1 MDYTDNPQLQLAQSF
16 IQYTN
21 RNVFLTGKAGTGKTT
36 FLKRLKTLS
45 PKRMIV
51 LAPTGVAA
59 INAGGQT
66 IHSFF
71 QLPFGPFLP
80 GYAQAEGGSNKYKF
94 SKRKIDIIRTL
105 DLLVIDEIS
114 MVRADLLDA
123 IDDVLRRYRSNQQP
137 FGGLQ
142 LLMIGDLHQLAPVVK
157 DDEWD
162 LLRDTYPTM
171 YFFGSNALRQTDYVT
186 IELTQ
191 IFRQTSQHFIDI
203 LNRVRDSN
211 ADAAVLAELD
221 KRYRPNFEPAD
232 KDGYITLTT
241 HNYQSNEINQGKLKK
256 LKSKLVRYQATITGN
271 FPEQMY
277 PTEFEL
283 ELKEGAQV
291 MFVKNDPSPEKRFY
305 NGKIGRIVNI
315 EDDVVYVDCGG
326 ADDTIEV
333 VPAEWQNASYKIDSQ
348 TKEITEV
355 VDGTFTQY
363 PLKLAWAI
371 TIHKSQGL
379 TFDRVIIDA
388 AQAFSHGQVYV
399 ALSRCRTLE
408 GIVLSSHIGG
418 DCLIGD
424 EQVTRFNRQVEQQV
438 VDQTTLDQSK
448 LRYEHSLIADL
459 FDFGEVSH
467 EMQRCLR
474 IFQKNSGVIVGR
486 PDEKL
491 SPVLPRFS
499 SEVLAVADSFG
510 RQVGQIIGTG
520 VNGNS
525 HLQERIGKACAYFG
539 SKLDELVEN
548 VLDTITYTT
557 DNSDVEDDADESL
570 QKIRQLVSQKKRC
583 IEAMSDG
590 FEVQKYLKAR
600 ARAALGDDKKKT
612 PASKSKTESG
622 VENIAN
628 AKLFMNLRLWRN
640 LKAEDMNVPAYVI
653 LQQKALVGIAETLPE
668 TLVALTKV
676 KGVGRTIARRYGAEI
691 IEIVRQYKKDNGMTV
706 EGDVFDGYDSK
717 TFTDKEPKVD
727 ELDVLRQKY
736 INGTLVGNKSVQDF
750 YNQLE
755 EVGKAKRNLHIKNT
769 QSTKILTNKNA
780 VDTKQITRNMFVE
793 EGLTVEQIAKKRGLV
808 VSTIYGH
815 LSHFVAKGEFEPTD
829 IIDDSEKVETI
840 AKYLSNNPTQNLSDV
855 KTTLGEGYDYGEI
868 RIVQAWIIRQK

>member
-171 YFFGSNALRQTDYVT
+171 YFFGSRALRQTDYVT

-333 VPAEWQNASYKIDSQ
+333 VPTEWQNASYKIDSQ

-424 EQVTRFNRQVEQQV
+424 EQVTHFNRQVEQQI

-448 LRYEHSLIADL
+448 LRYEQSLIADL
-459 FDFGEVSH
+459 FDFSEVSH

-491 SPVLPRFS
+491 APALSRFS
-499 SEVLAVADSFG
+499 REVLAVADSFG

-557 DNSDVEDDADESL
+557 DNSDVEDDVDESL

-600 ARAALGDDKKKT
+600 ARAALGDDKKKAVAT
-612 PASKSKTESG
+612 KSKTNNDETEI
-622 VENIAN
+622 ENSQ
-628 AKLFMNLRLWRN
+628 LFNMLRHWRN
-640 LKAEDMNVPAYVI
+640 TIADESNVPAYVVMH
-653 LQQKALVGIAETLPE
+653 QK
-668 TLVALTKV
+668 TLVEISSAMPDTIAALAKV
-676 KGVGRTIARRYGAEI
+676 KGIGKLKANKYGPDI
-691 IEIVRQYKKDNGMTV
+691 IEIVRRYKKENGLQV
-706 EGDVFDGYDSK
+706 DGDIFDDYADLEFSTKAPKSAKSK
-717 TFTDKEPKVD
+717 STSKEPK
-727 ELDVLRQKY
+727 
-736 INGTLVGNKSVQDF
+736 I
-750 YNQLE
+750 
-755 EVGKAKRNLHIKNT
+755 
-769 QSTKILTNKNA
+769 
-780 VDTKQITRNMFVE
+780 DTKEVTRQMYIDGLSVE
-793 EGLTVEQIAKKRGLV
+793 GIAKKRGLV

-815 LSHFVAKGEFEPTD
+815 LSHFVEKGEIDPTD
-829 IIDDSEKVETI
+829 FIDSEKVEFI
-840 AKYLSNNPTQNLSDV
+840 ADYLSNNPTQSVDEV
-855 KTTLGEGYDYGEI
+855 KTALGEGYDYGEI
-868 RIVQAWIIRQK
+868 RAVLAWLKRRNE

>member
-1 MDYTDNPQLQLAQSF
+1 MDYADNPQLQLAQSF

-45 PKRMIV
+45 PKRMVV

-123 IDDVLRRYRSNQQP
+123 IDDVLRRYRGNQQP

-162 LLRDTYPTM
+162 LLRNSYPTM

-186 IELTQ
+186 IELQ
-191 IFRQTSQHFIDI
+191 HIFRQTSQHFIDI

-221 KRYRPNFEPAD
+221 KQYRPNFEPKD

-315 EDDVVYVDCGG
+315 EDDIVYVDCGG
-326 ADDTIEV
+326 SESTIEV
-333 VPAEWQNASYKIDSQ
+333 SPAEWQNASYKIDSQ

-379 TFDRVIIDA
+379 TFDKVIIDA

-408 GIVLSSHIGG
+408 GIVLSSHIGS

-424 EQVTRFNRQVEQQV
+424 EQVSRFNREMEQKV
-438 VDQTTLDQSK
+438 VDQTTLDESK
-448 LRYEHSLIADL
+448 LQYEISLIADL
-459 FDFGEVSH
+459 FDFNTIYR
-467 EMQRCLR
+467 EMQRCSR
-474 IFQKNSGVIVGR
+474 IFTKNSSVLLGR

-491 SPVLPRFS
+491 APVLPRFS
-499 SEVLAVADSFG
+499 TEVLAVADNFG
-510 RQVGQIIGTG
+510 RQVRQIIGQG
-520 VNGNS
+520 VVDNEF
-525 HLQERIGKACAYFG
+525 LQERIAKACGYFAP
-539 SKLDELVEN
+539 KLDELIVD
-548 VLDTITYTT
+548 VLDTISIST
-557 DNSDVEDDADESL
+557 DNSDVETEAEDAIKKLTESAL
-570 QKIRQLVSQKKRC
+570 QKKHCIR
-583 IEAMSDG
+583 AMEDG
-590 FEVQKYLKAR
+590 FEVQKYLRER
-600 ARAALGDDKKKT
+600 AKSILDDG
-612 PASKSKTESG
+612 KSKKGKDAKGKSESA
-622 VENIAN
+622 VDSIEN

-640 LKAEDMNVPAYVI
+640 LKAEDMNVPAYAI

-668 TLVALTKV
+668 TIAALIKV
-676 KGVGRTIARRYGAEI
+676 KGVGKTIARRYGAEI
-691 IEIVRQYKKDNGMTV
+691 IDIVRHYKKDNGMTV
-706 EGDVFDGYDSK
+706 EGDIFDGLDDLK
-717 TFTDKEPKVD
+717 PTKKEPK
-727 ELDVLRQKY
+727 
-736 INGTLVGNKSVQDF
+736 I
-750 YNQLE
+750 
-755 EVGKAKRNLHIKNT
+755 
-769 QSTKILTNKNA
+769 
-780 VDTKQITRNMFVE
+780 DTKLVTRNMFVE
-793 EGLTVEQIAKKRGLV
+793 DGMSVEQIAKKRSLTISTV
-808 VSTIYGH
+808 VNH
-815 LSHFVAKGEFEPTD
+815 LCHYVAQGEIEPADIMAPERVEAIADYLATAPGQGVVAAHGALKGEY
-829 IIDDSEKVETI
+829 S
-840 AKYLSNNPTQNLSDV
+840 
-855 KTTLGEGYDYGEI
+855 YDEI
-868 RIVQAWIIRQK
+868 RLVMAWVKRGN

>member
-1 MDYTDNPQLQLAQSF
+1 MDYADNPQLQLAQSF

-45 PKRMIV
+45 PKRMVV

-123 IDDVLRRYRSNQQP
+123 IDDVLRRYRGNQQP

-162 LLRDTYPTM
+162 LLRDSYPTM

-186 IELTQ
+186 IELQ
-191 IFRQTSQHFIDI
+191 HIFRQTSQHFIDI

-221 KRYRPNFEPAD
+221 KQYRPNFEPKD

-315 EDDVVYVDCGG
+315 EDGIVYVDCGG
-326 ADDTIEV
+326 SESTIEV
-333 VPAEWQNASYKIDSQ
+333 SPAEWQNASYKIDSQ

-408 GIVLSSHIGG
+408 GIVLSSHIGS

-424 EQVTRFNRQVEQQV
+424 EQVSRFNRQVEQQV
-438 VDQTTLDQSK
+438 VDQTTLDESK
-448 LRYEHSLIADL
+448 LQYEINLIADM
-459 FDFGEVSH
+459 FDFNTIYR
-467 EMQRCLR
+467 EMQRCSR
-474 IFQKNSGVIVGR
+474 IFTKNSSVLLGR

-491 SPVLPRFS
+491 APVLPRFS
-499 SEVLAVADSFG
+499 TEVLAVADNFG
-510 RQVGQIIGTG
+510 RQVRQIIGQG
-520 VNGNS
+520 VTDNQF
-525 HLQERIGKACAYFG
+525 LQERIAKACGYFV
-539 SKLDELVEN
+539 SKLDELIVD
-548 VLDTITYTT
+548 VLDTISIST
-557 DNSDVEDDADESL
+557 DNSDVETEAEDAIKKLTESTL
-570 QKIRQLVSQKKRC
+570 QKKHC
-583 IEAMSDG
+583 ISAMEDG
-590 FEVQKYLKAR
+590 FEVQKYLKER
-600 ARAALGDDKKKT
+600 AKSILDDG
-612 PASKSKTESG
+612 KSKKGKDAKDKSESA
-622 VENIAN
+622 VDSIEN

-640 LKAEDMNVPAYVI
+640 LKAEDMNVPAYAI

-668 TLVALTKV
+668 TIAALIKV
-676 KGVGRTIARRYGAEI
+676 KGVGKTIARRYGAEI
-691 IEIVRQYKKDNGMTV
+691 IDIVRRYKKDNGMTV
-706 EGDVFDGYDSK
+706 EGDIFDGLDDLK
-717 TFTDKEPKVD
+717 QTKKEPK
-727 ELDVLRQKY
+727 
-736 INGTLVGNKSVQDF
+736 I
-750 YNQLE
+750 
-755 EVGKAKRNLHIKNT
+755 
-769 QSTKILTNKNA
+769 
-780 VDTKQITRNMFVE
+780 DTKLVTRNMFVE
-793 EGLTVEQIAKKRGLV
+793 DGMTVEQIAKKRSLTISTV
-808 VSTIYGH
+808 VNH
-815 LSHFVAKGEFEPTD
+815 LCHYVAQGEIEPSDIMTPERVEAIADYLATAPNQGVVAAHGALKGEY
-829 IIDDSEKVETI
+829 S
-840 AKYLSNNPTQNLSDV
+840 
-855 KTTLGEGYDYGEI
+855 YDEI
-868 RIVQAWIIRQK
+868 RLVMAWIKANG

>member
-171 YFFGSNALRQTDYVT
+171 YFFGSRALRQTDYVT

-211 ADAAVLAELD
+211 ADAAVIAELD

-448 LRYEHSLIADL
+448 LRYEQSLIADL

-491 SPVLPRFS
+491 APALPRFS
-499 SEVLAVADSFG
+499 TEVLAVADSFG

-557 DNSDVEDDADESL
+557 DNSDVEDDVDESL
-570 QKIRQLVSQKKRC
+570 QKIRQMVSQKKRC
-583 IEAMSDG
+583 IEAMADG

-600 ARAALGDDKKKT
+600 ARAALGDDKKKA
-612 PASKSKTESG
+612 PVSKSKTNGDETEI
-622 VENIAN
+622 ENSQ
-628 AKLFMNLRLWRN
+628 LFNMLRHWRN
-640 LKAEDMNVPAYVI
+640 TLADESNVPAYVVMH
-653 LQQKALVGIAETLPE
+653 QK
-668 TLVALTKV
+668 TLVEISSAMPDTIAALAKV
-676 KGVGRTIARRYGAEI
+676 KGIGKLKANKYGPDI
-691 IEIVRQYKKDNGMTV
+691 IEIVRRYKKENGLQV
-706 EGDVFDGYDSK
+706 DGDIFDDYADLE
-717 TFTDKEPKVD
+717 FTTKAPKSAKNKPAPKEPK
-727 ELDVLRQKY
+727 
-736 INGTLVGNKSVQDF
+736 I
-750 YNQLE
+750 
-755 EVGKAKRNLHIKNT
+755 
-769 QSTKILTNKNA
+769 
-780 VDTKQITRNMFVE
+780 DTKEVTRQLYIDGLSVE
-793 EGLTVEQIAKKRGLV
+793 SIAKKRGLT
-808 VSTIYGH
+808 VSTIVNHLCHYVAQGEIDPTDLLAPERVEVIAKH
-815 LSHFVAKGEFEPTD
+815 LSAAPNQ
-829 IIDDSEKVETI
+829 S
-840 AKYLSNNPTQNLSDV
+840 LSAVREALNNEYS
-855 KTTLGEGYDYGEI
+855 YDELHL
-868 RIVQAWIIRQK
+868 VSAWVNRGKE

>member
-162 LLRDTYPTM
+162 LLRDSYPTM
-171 YFFGSNALRQTDYVT
+171 YFFGSRALRQTDYVT

-256 LKSKLVRYQATITGN
+256 LKSKLVKYQAKITGN

-315 EDDVVYVDCGG
+315 EDDIVYVDCGG
-326 ADDTIEV
+326 SESTIEV
-333 VPAEWQNASYKIDSQ
+333 SPAEWQNASYKIDSQ

-355 VDGTFTQY
+355 VDGTFMQY

-448 LRYEHSLIADL
+448 LRYEQDLIADL
-459 FDFGEVSH
+459 FDFSAVSH

-491 SPVLPRFS
+491 APVLPRFS
-499 SEVLAVADSFG
+499 AEVLSVADSFG

-539 SKLDELVEN
+539 SKLDELIEN

-557 DNSDVEDDADESL
+557 DNSDVEDDVDESL

-600 ARAALGDDKKKT
+600 ARAALGDDKKKA
-612 PASKSKTESG
+612 PATKSKTNDDETEI
-622 VENIAN
+622 ENGQ
-628 AKLFMNLRLWRN
+628 LFNMLRHWRN
-640 LKAEDMNVPAYVI
+640 TIADESNVPAYVVMH
-653 LQQKALVGIAETLPE
+653 QK
-668 TLVALTKV
+668 TLVEISSAMPDTIAALAKV
-676 KGVGRTIARRYGAEI
+676 KGIGKLKANKYGPDI
-691 IEIVRQYKKDNGMTV
+691 IEIVRRFKKESGLQVD
-706 EGDVFDGYDSK
+706 GDIFDDYADLEFTTNPQKSAKSK
-717 TFTDKEPKVD
+717 SASKEPK
-727 ELDVLRQKY
+727 
-736 INGTLVGNKSVQDF
+736 I
-750 YNQLE
+750 
-755 EVGKAKRNLHIKNT
+755 
-769 QSTKILTNKNA
+769 
-780 VDTKQITRNMFVE
+780 DTKEVTRQLYIDGLSVE
-793 EGLTVEQIAKKRGLV
+793 GIAKKRGLT
-808 VSTIYGH
+808 VSTIVNH
-815 LSHFVAKGEFEPTD
+815 LCHYVAQGEIDPTD
-829 IIDDSEKVETI
+829 LLAPERVEAI
-840 AKYLSNNPTQNLSDV
+840 AKHLTAAPNQSLSAVREALNNEYS
-855 KTTLGEGYDYGEI
+855 YDELHL
-868 RIVQAWIIRQK
+868 VSAWVNRGKE

>member
-1 MDYTDNPQLQLAQSF
+1 MDYADNPQLQLAQSF

-45 PKRMIV
+45 PKRMVV

-123 IDDVLRRYRSNQQP
+123 IDDVLRRYRGNQQP

-162 LLRDTYPTM
+162 LLRDSYPTM

-186 IELTQ
+186 IELQ
-191 IFRQTSQHFIDI
+191 HIFRQTSQHFIDI

-221 KRYRPNFEPAD
+221 KQYRPNFEPKD

-241 HNYQSNEINQGKLKK
+241 HNYQSNDINQGKLKK
-256 LKSKLVRYQATITGN
+256 LKTKLVRYQATITGN

-315 EDDVVYVDCGG
+315 EDDIVYVDCGG
-326 ADDTIEV
+326 SESTIEV
-333 VPAEWQNASYKIDSQ
+333 SPAEWQNASYKIDSQ

-379 TFDRVIIDA
+379 TFDKVIIDA

-408 GIVLSSHIGG
+408 GIVLSSHIGS
-418 DCLIGD
+418 DCLISD
-424 EQVTRFNRQVEQQV
+424 EQVSRFNRQVEQQV
-438 VDQTTLDQSK
+438 VDQTTLDESK
-448 LRYEHSLIADL
+448 LQYEINLIADM
-459 FDFGEVSH
+459 FDFSAINH

-474 IFQKNSGVIVGR
+474 IFQKNNGVIVGR

-491 SPVLPRFS
+491 APVLPRFS
-499 SEVLAVADSFG
+499 TEVLAVADNFG
-510 RQVGQIIGTG
+510 RQVRQIIGQG
-520 VNGNS
+520 VTDNQF
-525 HLQERIGKACAYFG
+525 LQERIAKACGYFV
-539 SKLDELVEN
+539 SKLGELIID
-548 VLDTITYTT
+548 VLDTINFTT
-557 DNSDVEDDADESL
+557 DNSEVEKDADESL
-570 QKIRQLVSQKKRC
+570 QKIRDLSLQKKRC

-590 FEVQKYLKAR
+590 FEVQKYLKER
-600 ARAALGDDKKKT
+600 ARAALDDDKKKST
-612 PASKSKTESG
+612 ASKTKNSSEESKI
-622 VENIAN
+622 ENSQ
-628 AKLFMNLRLWRN
+628 LFNMLRHWRN
-640 LKAEDMNVPAYVI
+640 TLAEESNVPAYVVMH
-653 LQQKALVGIAETLPE
+653 QK
-668 TLVALTKV
+668 TLVEISATMPDSIAALSKV
-676 KGVGRTIARRYGAEI
+676 KGIGKLKANKYGPDI
-691 IEIVRQYKKDNGMTV
+691 IDIVRRYKKDNGMTV
-706 EGDVFDGYDSK
+706 EGNIFDGLDDLEPTKKEQK
-717 TFTDKEPKVD
+717 T
-727 ELDVLRQKY
+727 
-736 INGTLVGNKSVQDF
+736 
-750 YNQLE
+750 
-755 EVGKAKRNLHIKNT
+755 
-769 QSTKILTNKNA
+769 
-780 VDTKQITRNMFVE
+780 DTKLVTRNMFVE
-793 EGLTVEQIAKKRGLV
+793 DGLTIEQIAKKRSLTISTV
-808 VSTIYGH
+808 VNH
-815 LSHFVAKGEFEPTD
+815 LCHYVAQGEIEPTD
-829 IIDDSEKVETI
+829 IMTPERVEAI
-840 AKYLSNNPTQNLSDV
+840 ADYLATAPNQGVVATHGAL
-855 KTTLGEGYDYGEI
+855 KGEYSYDEI
-868 RIVQAWIIRQK
+868 RLVMAWVKSKH

>member
-1 MDYTDNPQLQLAQSF
+1 MDYADNPQLQLAQSF

-45 PKRMIV
+45 PKRMVV

-59 INAGGQT
+59 ITAGGQT

-123 IDDVLRRYRSNQQP
+123 IDDVLRRYRGNQQP

-162 LLRDTYPTM
+162 LLRDSYPTM

-186 IELTQ
+186 IELQ
-191 IFRQTSQHFIDI
+191 HIFRQTSQHFIDI

-221 KRYRPNFEPAD
+221 KQYRPNFEPKD

-277 PTEFEL
+277 PTKFEL

-315 EDDVVYVDCGG
+315 EDDIVYVDCGG
-326 ADDTIEV
+326 SESTIEV
-333 VPAEWQNASYKIDSQ
+333 SPAEWQNASYKIDSQ

-379 TFDRVIIDA
+379 TFDKVIIDA

-408 GIVLSSHIGG
+408 GIVLSSHIVS

-424 EQVTRFNRQVEQQV
+424 EQVSRFNREMEQKV
-438 VDQTTLDQSK
+438 VDKQTLDESK
-448 LRYEHSLIADL
+448 LQYEINLIADM
-459 FDFGEVSH
+459 FDFSAINH

-474 IFQKNSGVIVGR
+474 IFLKNSGVIVGR

-491 SPVLPRFS
+491 SPVLPRINT
-499 SEVLAVADSFG
+499 EILAVADNFG
-510 RQVGQIIGTG
+510 RQVRQIIGQG
-520 VNGNS
+520 VTDNQF
-525 HLQERIGKACAYFG
+525 LQERIGKACGYFV
-539 SKLDELVEN
+539 SKLGELVID
-548 VLDTITYTT
+548 VLDTINFTT
-557 DNSDVEDDADESL
+557 DNSEVEKDADESL
-570 QKIRQLVSQKKRC
+570 QKIRDLALQKKRC

-590 FEVQKYLKAR
+590 FEVQKYLKER
-600 ARAALGDDKKKT
+600 AKSILDDGKAKKEKGAKGKSDGD
-612 PASKSKTESG
+612 A
-622 VENIAN
+622 ENITN

-640 LKAEDMNVPAYVI
+640 LMAEELNVPAYMV
-653 LQQKALVGIAETLPE
+653 LQQKALVGISEALPE
-668 TLVALTKV
+668 NIAALVKV
-676 KGVGRTIARRYGAEI
+676 KGVGKAIARRYGAEI
-691 IEIVRQYKKDNGMTV
+691 VDIVRNYMKDNGMTV
-706 EGDVFDGYDSK
+706 DGDIFDGSAD
-717 TFTDKEPKVD
+717 
-727 ELDVLRQKY
+727 L
-736 INGTLVGNKSVQDF
+736 
-750 YNQLE
+750 
-755 EVGKAKRNLHIKNT
+755 
-769 QSTKILTNKNA
+769 
-780 VDTKQITRNMFVE
+780 
-793 EGLTVEQIAKKRGLV
+793 
-808 VSTIYGH
+808 
-815 LSHFVAKGEFEPTD
+815 
-829 IIDDSEKVETI
+829 
-840 AKYLSNNPTQNLSDV
+840 
-855 KTTLGEGYDYGEI
+855 
-868 RIVQAWIIRQK
+868 